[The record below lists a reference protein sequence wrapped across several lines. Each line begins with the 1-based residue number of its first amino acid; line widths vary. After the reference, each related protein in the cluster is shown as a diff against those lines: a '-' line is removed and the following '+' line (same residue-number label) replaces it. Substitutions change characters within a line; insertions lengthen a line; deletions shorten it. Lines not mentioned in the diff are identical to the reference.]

1 MDLLGVIGAIV
12 LIAGGVLAASA
23 VIVARRPDA
32 QQHINK
38 LLPFQAIIGISLLV
52 LGFLNLVKN
61 VSFFKSMS
69 GYPFFAGAYLS
80 VIGCSILLGFLFG
93 MPVISKLIPGNSSAE
108 QKAAQIA
115 SQIAGFQII
124 LGALGI
130 IGSLVYLVFVLAK
143 LPLM

>member
-1 MDLLGVIGAIV
+1 MDLLSVIGALV
-12 LIAGGVLAASA
+12 LIAGGLLAAST

-32 QQHINK
+32 QHHIDK
-38 LLPFQAIIGISLLV
+38 LVPFQAIIGISLLV
-52 LGFLNLVKN
+52 LGFINLVKN
-61 VSFFKSMS
+61 VEFFKQMS
-69 GYPFFAGAYLS
+69 GYPFYAGAFLS

-93 MPVISKLIPGNSSAE
+93 MPVIGKLIPGNSSAE

-130 IGSLVYLVFVLAK
+130 LSALIYLVFHLLK